1 MFNFVWIE
9 RLEVLGR
16 NTRPSKS
23 LKAVLKLTSDRLKRQ
38 ASEQKG

>member
-23 LKAVLKLTSDRLKRQ
+23 LKAVLKLTSER